1 MLQNLSGLI
10 CTVVVVVVVVVVA
23 TAVVLVAVVFAV
35 VAVVLVAVVAV
46 AAVVTVAVVVAAV
59 VVVYS
64 ATNQKFLNYF
74 FWNDAA
80 QIVSTLGFLSATIKF
95 NLKCFRK
102 IILPSKCID

>member
-10 CTVVVVVVVVVVA
+10 CTAAAVVVVVVVA
-23 TAVVLVAVVFAV
+23 TAVVLVAVVAV
-35 VAVVLVAVVAV
+35 VIVVVL
-46 AAVVTVAVVVAAV
+46 VVVAA

-80 QIVSTLGFLSATIKF
+80 QIVSTLSFLSATIKF